1 MNEQE
6 LTTDK
11 EYLNGLYDGLYDL
24 IEFCLEAKGAIKDIE
39 NWKVVHNLE
48 FQLCLSFEILK
59 RYVDKED

>member
-11 EYLNGLYDGLYDL
+11 EYLDGLYDDLYDL
-24 IEFCLEAKGAIKDIE
+24 ITNCIKAKSAIKDIE
-39 NWKVVHNLE
+39 NWKAVHNLE
-48 FQLCLSFEILK
+48 FQLCLAFEILK